1 MTPEDKIKELE
12 ETVSKLVSQ
21 IKIIQKRTDK
31 QRGYLIAENMV
42 LNECL
47 HDVFTYADFDIRE
60 RHGDEE
66 YIAKDLKS
74 MIFKAQR
81 KVEKL
86 RQEEKF
92 EE

>member
-1 MTPEDKIKELE
+1 MTPEERIKELE

-42 LNECL
+42 LSDCL
-47 HDVFTYADFDIRE
+47 HDVFTYTDTDIKE

-66 YIAKDLKS
+66 YITKDLKN
-74 MIFKAQR
+74 MILKAQR
-81 KVEKL
+81 KVDEL
-86 RQEEKF
+86 RSKI
-92 EE
+92 

>member
-1 MTPEDKIKELE
+1 MTPEERIKELE

-21 IKIIQKRTDK
+21 IKIIQKRTNN
-31 QRGYLIAENMV
+31 QRAYLIAENMV

-66 YIAKDLKS
+66 YIAKDIKN
-74 MIFKAQR
+74 MILKAQR

-86 RQEEKF
+86 RQEGKF
-92 EE
+92 KE